1 MSTGIIDFGSTT
13 LRSDEIVADTHV
25 KIGATTP
32 ATNVKLHATGTAPQI
47 RLQDTASGTA
57 SGALVCDSGA
67 FQFQTGADF
76 TNNAVGEFRFASV
89 GGTHKFLTIKGNN
102 TDVTESN
109 VAVGGDLIVD
119 SDSHLKGTLAVNTA
133 AFVSDG
139 SVCQIAASTTD
150 PAKPTLHVFDSTMDP
165 GDYGMVQLT
174 RDGTSPGNKA
184 HLAFVR
190 NGHSIFGMGFHN
202 NTNTFGLFPSL
213 SSTNGVGF
221 TTTPG
226 LAITSDSKVGIATSA
241 PQEALHVNG
250 SIRLGGPAGTDAN
263 SDVHIKSTSQ
273 MVIHAAESDTD
284 SQYCFL
290 GLSAGTSANL
300 GRISVGGGATAS
312 NQFIRFTT
320 SNSEASRIDSNG
332 YWKHSKMPRFMAQFN
347 VSADTSSDIGA
358 NTPIVFNLT
367 NENIGSCYSTSTGK
381 FTAPVD
387 GVYVFSF
394 NVYINGNATTT
405 VSDSAG
411 NTHAR
416 AGYRQLSLMMES
428 PSSVLGYAI
437 AFQPF
442 DQNWLAGS
450 TNFGATHFTNVTNA
464 TGEGMTAIVKLK
476 ATQMVGVG
484 FRTGSSKVYRG
495 HSTFCGYLLSTV

>member
-13 LRSDEIVADTHV
+13 LRSDEIVADTHL

-47 RLQDTASGTA
+47 RLQDTATGTA

-89 GGTHKFLTIKGNN
+89 GGTHRFLTIKGNN

-150 PAKPTLHVFDSTMDP
+150 PAKPTLHVFDSALDP

-184 HLAFVR
+184 HLAFIRSGNSV
-190 NGHSIFGMGFHN
+190 FGMGFHN

-213 SSTNGVGF
+213 TTTNGV
-221 TTTPG
+221 TATPG
-226 LAITSDSKVGIATSA
+226 LAITYDSKVGIATSA

-250 SIRLGGPAGTDAN
+250 NIRLGGPSGTDAA
-263 SDVHIKSTSQ
+263 STVEIKSTSE
-273 MVIHAAESDTD
+273 MIVHAAESDTN
-284 SQYCFL
+284 SQYCFAML
-290 GLSAGTSANL
+290 RAGTSANL
-300 GRISVGGGATAS
+300 GQVAVGGGGSGAS
-312 NQFIRFTT
+312 GRAITFTT
-320 SNSEASRIDSNG
+320 SNSEASRIDSSG
-332 YWKHSKMPRFMAQFN
+332 YWKHSKMPRFMAQYN
-347 VSADTSSDIGA
+347 VSANTSSA
-358 NTPIVFNLT
+358 VPVNTPLIFNT
-367 NENIGSCYSTSTGK
+367 THENIGSCYSTATGK

-394 NVYINGNATTT
+394 NVFINNGSTYGSTN
-405 VSDSAG
+405 
-411 NTHAR
+411 
-416 AGYRQLSLMMES
+416 RQLALMMES

-437 AFQPF
+437 SFQPF

-450 TNFGATHFTNVTNA
+450 TNFGATHFTTVFDSA
-464 TGEGMTAIVKLK
+464 GEGMTAIVKLK
-476 ATQMVGVG
+476 AAQMVGVG
-484 FRTGSSKVYRG
+484 FRNGSSEVYRG
-495 HSTFCGYLLSTV
+495 HSSFCGYLLSKL

>member
-89 GGTHKFLTIKGNN
+89 GGTHRFLTIKGNN
-102 TDVTESN
+102 SDVTESN

-150 PAKPTLHVFDSTMDP
+150 PAKPTLHVFDSALDP

-184 HLAFVR
+184 HLSFIR
-190 NGHSIFGMGFHN
+190 GGNTSFGMGFHN

-213 SSTNGVGF
+213 NTTNGV
-221 TTTPG
+221 TATPG

-250 SIRLGGPAGTDAN
+250 NIRLGGQSGTDAN
-263 SDVHIKSTSQ
+263 DNVYIKSTSQ
-273 MVIHAAESDTD
+273 MIVHAAESDTN
-284 SQYCFL
+284 SQFCFL
-290 GLSAGTSANL
+290 VLEAGTSANL
-300 GRISVGGGATAS
+300 GQISIGGGATAS
-312 NQFIRFTT
+312 NKYIRFTT
-320 SNSEASRIDSNG
+320 SNSEASRIDSSG

-347 VSADTSSDIGA
+347 VSANTGTIGI
-358 NTPIVFNLT
+358 NVPIVFNLT
-367 NENIGSCYSTSTGK
+367 HENIGSCYSTSTGK

-394 NVYINGNATTT
+394 NVFINDATALNGST
-405 VSDSAG
+405 DSWD
-411 NTHAR
+411 HS
-416 AGYRQLSLMMES
+416 RQVALMMES

-450 TNFGATHFTNVTNA
+450 TNFGATHFTAVWNSH
-464 TGEGMTAIVKLK
+464 GEGMTAIVKLK

-484 FRTGSSKVYRG
+484 FRNGSSKVYRG
-495 HSTFCGYLLSTV
+495 HSSFSGYLLSTV

>member
-57 SGALVCDSGA
+57 SGALVCDNGA

-89 GGTHKFLTIKGNN
+89 GGTHRFLTIKGNN
-102 TDVTESN
+102 SDVTESN

-139 SVCQIAASTTD
+139 SVCQIAASSTD
-150 PAKPTLHVFDSTMDP
+150 PAKPTLHVFDSAFDS

-184 HLAFVR
+184 HLSFIR
-190 NGHSIFGMGFHN
+190 NGNSVFGMGFHN

-213 SSTNGVGF
+213 NTTNGV
-221 TTTPG
+221 TATPG
-226 LAITSDSKVGIATSA
+226 LTITSDSKVGIATSA

-250 SIRLGGPAGTDAN
+250 SIRLGGPSGTDAN

-273 MVIHAAESDTD
+273 MIVHAAESDTN

-290 GLSAGTSANL
+290 GLRAGTSTNL
-300 GRISVGGGATAS
+300 GQISIGGGATAS
-312 NQFIRFTT
+312 NKFIRFTT
-320 SNSEASRIDSNG
+320 SNSEASRIDSSG

-347 VSADTSSDIGA
+347 VASDTSSAVGT
-358 NTPIVFNLT
+358 NVPIVFNLT
-367 NENIGSCYSTSTGK
+367 HENIGSCYSTSTGK

-394 NVYINGNATTT
+394 NVYIHGSATST

-411 NTHAR
+411 NTHTID
-416 AGYRQLSLMMES
+416 GYRQLALMMES
-428 PSSVLGYAI
+428 PSNPTLT
-437 AFQPF
+437 FQPM
-442 DQNWLAGS
+442 DQSFLLGG
-450 TNFGATHFTNVTNA
+450 TNYGATHFTTIGNA
-464 TGEGMTAIVKLK
+464 RAMGMSAIVKLK
-476 ATQMVGVG
+476 AAQKVGVG
-484 FRTGSSKVYRG
+484 FRSGSSKVYRG
-495 HSTFCGYLLSTV
+495 HSSFCGYLLSTV

>member
-13 LRSDEIVADTHV
+13 LRSDEIVADTNL

-57 SGALVCDSGA
+57 SGALVCDNGA

-76 TNNAVGEFRFASV
+76 TNNSVGEFRFASV
-89 GGTHKFLTIKGNN
+89 GGTHRFLTIKGNN
-102 TDVTESN
+102 SDVTESN
-109 VAVGGDLIVD
+109 VTVGGDLIVD

-150 PAKPTLHVFDSTMDP
+150 PAKPTLHVFDSAFDG

-174 RDGTSPGNKA
+174 RDDTSPGNKA
-184 HLAFVR
+184 HLSFIR
-190 NGHSIFGMGFHN
+190 NGNTVVGMGFHN

-213 SSTNGVGF
+213 NTTNGV
-221 TTTPG
+221 TATPG
-226 LAITSDSKVGIATSA
+226 IAITYDRKVGIATSA

-250 SIRLGGPAGTDAN
+250 SIRLGGPSGTDAN

-273 MVIHAAESDTD
+273 MIVHAAESDTN
-284 SQYCFL
+284 SQFCFL
-290 GLSAGTSANL
+290 ALKAGTSANL
-300 GRISVGGGATAS
+300 GAIEVGGGANTGEKIIA
-312 NQFIRFTT
+312 FKT
-320 SNSEASRIDSNG
+320 SNSEASRIDSSG

-347 VSADTSSDIGA
+347 VSANTGSIGT

-367 NENIGSCYSTSTGK
+367 HENIGSCYSTSTGK

-394 NVYINGNATTT
+394 NVFINNATP
-405 VSDSAG
+405 AG
-411 NTHAR
+411 YT
-416 AGYRQLSLMMES
+416 YRQLALMMES

-437 AFQPF
+437 SFQPL
-442 DQNWLAGS
+442 DQNYLVGS
-450 TNFGATHFTNVTNA
+450 TSYGATNFTTVFDSSA
-464 TGEGMTAIVKLK
+464 EAMSAIVKLK
-476 ATQMVGVG
+476 AGQMVGVG
-484 FRTGSSKVYRG
+484 FRYGSSVVYRG
-495 HSTFCGYLLSTV
+495 HSSFCGYLLSTV

>member
-13 LRSDEIVADTHV
+13 LRSDEIVADTHL

-47 RLQDTASGTA
+47 RLQDTATGTA
-57 SGALVCDSGA
+57 SGALVCDNGA

-89 GGTHKFLTIKGNN
+89 GGTHRFLTIKGNN

-150 PAKPTLHVFDSTMDP
+150 PAKPTLHVFDSALDP

-184 HLAFVR
+184 HLSFIRSGNTVV
-190 NGHSIFGMGFHN
+190 GMGFHN

-213 SSTNGVGF
+213 TTTNGV
-221 TTTPG
+221 TATPG
-226 LAITSDSKVGIATSA
+226 LAITYDSKVGIATSA

-250 SIRLGGPAGTDAN
+250 SIRLGGPSGTDAN

-273 MVIHAAESDTD
+273 ILVHAAESDTN

-290 GLSAGTSANL
+290 GLNAGTSTNL
-300 GRISVGGGATAS
+300 GQISIGGGATAS
-312 NQFIRFTT
+312 NKFIRFTT
-320 SNSEASRIDSNG
+320 SNSEASRIDSSG

-347 VSADTSSDIGA
+347 VSANTGTIGTNA
-358 NTPIVFNLT
+358 PIVFNIT

-394 NVYINGNATTT
+394 NVFINSNNPPGGN
-405 VSDSAG
+405 
-411 NTHAR
+411 
-416 AGYRQLSLMMES
+416 RQLALMMES
-428 PSSVLGYAI
+428 PSNPTLT
-437 AFQPF
+437 FQPM
-442 DQNWLAGS
+442 DQNYLLGS
-450 TNFGATHFTNVTNA
+450 TNYGATHFTTVGDA
-464 TGEGMTAIVKLK
+464 TVMGMSAIVKLNSGQK
-476 ATQMVGVG
+476 VGVG
-484 FRTGSSKVYRG
+484 FRSGSSVVYRG
-495 HSTFCGYLLSTV
+495 HSSFSGYLLSTV

>member
-89 GGTHKFLTIKGNN
+89 GGTHRFLTIKGNN
-102 TDVTESN
+102 SDVTESN

-119 SDSHLKGTLAVNTA
+119 SDSHLKGTLGVNTS

-150 PAKPTLHVFDSTMDP
+150 PAKPTLHVADGVYDG

-190 NGHSIFGMGFHN
+190 NGHNVFGMGFQT
-202 NTNTFGLFPSL
+202 NTNTFGLFPTL
-213 SSTNGVGF
+213 DATNGVNR
-221 TTTPG
+221 TPG
-226 LAITSDSKVGIATSA
+226 LAITYDSKVGIATSA

-250 SIRLGGPAGTDAN
+250 NIRLGGPSGTDAD

-273 MVIHAAESDTD
+273 MIVHAAGVTRTHSPV
-284 SQYCFL
+284 SL
-290 GLSAGTSANL
+290 IS
-300 GRISVGGGATAS
+300 GRVRLQISV
-312 NQFIRFTT
+312 R
-320 SNSEASRIDSNG
+320 SR
-332 YWKHSKMPRFMAQFN
+332 
-347 VSADTSSDIGA
+347 
-358 NTPIVFNLT
+358 
-367 NENIGSCYSTSTGK
+367 
-381 FTAPVD
+381 
-387 GVYVFSF
+387 
-394 NVYINGNATTT
+394 
-405 VSDSAG
+405 
-411 NTHAR
+411 
-416 AGYRQLSLMMES
+416 
-428 PSSVLGYAI
+428 
-437 AFQPF
+437 
-442 DQNWLAGS
+442 
-450 TNFGATHFTNVTNA
+450 
-464 TGEGMTAIVKLK
+464 
-476 ATQMVGVG
+476 
-484 FRTGSSKVYRG
+484 
-495 HSTFCGYLLSTV
+495 

>member
-102 TDVTESN
+102 SDVTESN

-150 PAKPTLHVFDSTMDP
+150 PAKPTLHVFDSALDV

-184 HLAFVR
+184 HLAFIR
-190 NGHSIFGMGFHN
+190 NGNSVLGMGFHN

-213 SSTNGVGF
+213 VDTTGV
-221 TTTPG
+221 TATPG

-250 SIRLGGPAGTDAN
+250 NIRLGGPSGTDAA
-263 SDVHIKSTSQ
+263 STVEIKSTSE
-273 MVIHAAESDTD
+273 MIVHAAESDTN
-284 SQYCFL
+284 SQYCFAML
-290 GLSAGTSANL
+290 RAGTSANL
-300 GRISVGGGATAS
+300 GQVAVGGGGSGAS
-312 NQFIRFTT
+312 GRAITFTT
-320 SNSEASRIDSNG
+320 SNSEASRIDASG
-332 YWKHSKMPRFMAQFN
+332 YWKHSKMPAF
-347 VSADTSSDIGA
+347 SAYSTAGNTLKA
-358 NTPIVFNLT
+358 VLTPIALEHTMFNT
-367 NENIGSCYSTSTGK
+367 GSHYSTSTGA
-381 FTAPVD
+381 FTAPVSGMYQFNAAMWNQSAAVQGSSQTIQWAWLYRATSSGTWD
-387 GVYVFSF
+387 EITPSIFDNGVSGGDHAIWDSEPGKIGTCSF
-394 NVYINGNATTT
+394 IIK
-405 VSDSAG
+405 
-411 NTHAR
+411 
-416 AGYRQLSLMMES
+416 
-428 PSSVLGYAI
+428 LG
-437 AFQPF
+437 
-442 DQNWLAGS
+442 
-450 TNFGATHFTNVTNA
+450 
-464 TGEGMTAIVKLK
+464 
-476 ATQMVGVG
+476 
-484 FRTGSSKVYRG
+484 TGSQFAVGMRETSVQQG
-495 HSTFCGYLLSTV
+495 NFTIYLAHCHFSGFLYSAA

>member
-13 LRSDEIVADTHV
+13 LRSDEIVADTHL

-47 RLQDTASGTA
+47 RLQDTATGTA

-89 GGTHKFLTIKGNN
+89 GGTHTFLTIKGNN
-102 TDVTESN
+102 SDVTESN

-139 SVCQIAASTTD
+139 SVCQVAASTTD
-150 PAKPTLHVFDSTMDP
+150 PAKPTLHVFDSAFDG

-184 HLAFVR
+184 HLAFIRGGNTVV
-190 NGHSIFGMGFHN
+190 GMGFHN

-213 SSTNGVGF
+213 LDTTGV
-221 TTTPG
+221 TATPG
-226 LAITSDSKVGIATSA
+226 LAITYDSKVGIATSA

-250 SIRLGGPAGTDAN
+250 NIRLGGPSGTDAD
-263 SDVHIKSTSQ
+263 STVEIKSTSE
-273 MVIHAAESDTD
+273 MIVHAAESDTN
-284 SQYCFL
+284 SQYCFAML
-290 GLSAGTSANL
+290 RAGTSANL
-300 GRISVGGGATAS
+300 GQVAVGGGGSGAS
-312 NQFIRFTT
+312 GRAITFTT
-320 SNSEASRIDSNG
+320 SNSEASRVDASG

-347 VSADTSSDIGA
+347 VMA
-358 NTPIVFNLT
+358 NTGTIGTNVPIVFNLT
-367 NENIGSCYSTSTGK
+367 HENIGSCYSTSTGK
-381 FTAPVD
+381 FTAPVN

-394 NVYINGNATTT
+394 NVFINSNSPSGGT
-405 VSDSAG
+405 
-411 NTHAR
+411 
-416 AGYRQLSLMMES
+416 RQLALMMES
-428 PSSVLGYAI
+428 PSNPTLT
-437 AFQPF
+437 FQPMS
-442 DQNWLAGS
+442 QNFLLGS
-450 TNFGATHFTNVTNA
+450 TNYGATHFTTVGDA
-464 TGEGMTAIVKLK
+464 TAMSMSATVKLNSGQK
-476 ATQMVGVG
+476 VGVG
-484 FRTGSSKVYRG
+484 FRSGSSVVYRG
-495 HSTFCGYLLSTV
+495 HSSFSGYLLSTV

>member
-13 LRSDEIVADTHV
+13 LRSDEIVADTHL

-76 TNNAVGEFRFASV
+76 TNNAVGEFRFASI

-109 VAVGGDLIVD
+109 VAVAGDLIVD

-139 SVCQIAASTTD
+139 SVCQVAASTTD
-150 PAKPTLHVFDSTMDP
+150 PAKPTLHVFDSSFDG

-184 HLAFVR
+184 HLSFIR
-190 NGHSIFGMGFHN
+190 SGSSIFGMGFHN

-213 SSTNGVGF
+213 LETAGV
-221 TTTPG
+221 TATPG
-226 LAITSDSKVGIATSA
+226 LAITSDSKVGVATSA

-250 SIRLGGPAGTDAN
+250 NIRLGGPSGTDAN
-263 SDVHIKSTSQ
+263 SDVYIKSTSQ
-273 MVIHAAESDTD
+273 ILITSAESDTN

-290 GLSAGTSANL
+290 GLRAGTSTNL
-300 GRISVGGGATAS
+300 GSIDIGGGANTGEKIIV
-312 NQFIRFTT
+312 FKT
-320 SNSEASRIDSNG
+320 SNSEASRIDASG
-332 YWKHSKMPRFMAQFN
+332 YWKHSKMPAFSAYSTAGNTLFGTGDPVTFN
-347 VSADTSSDIGA
+347 ATMF
-358 NTPIVFNLT
+358 NT
-367 NENIGSCYSTSTGK
+367 GSHYSTSTGA
-381 FTAPVD
+381 FTAPVSGMYQFNAAMWNQSAAVSGSSQTIQWAWLYRATSSGTWD
-387 GVYVFSF
+387 EIVPSNFDSGVSGGDHAIWDSEPGKIGTCSF
-394 NVYINGNATTT
+394 MI
-405 VSDSAG
+405 
-411 NTHAR
+411 
-416 AGYRQLSLMMES
+416 QL
-428 PSSVLGYAI
+428 G
-437 AFQPF
+437 
-442 DQNWLAGS
+442 
-450 TNFGATHFTNVTNA
+450 
-464 TGEGMTAIVKLK
+464 
-476 ATQMVGVG
+476 
-484 FRTGSSKVYRG
+484 TGSQFAVGMRQTASQQG
-495 HSTFCGYLLSTV
+495 NFTIYLAHCHFSGFLYSAA

>member
-13 LRSDEIVADTHV
+13 LRSDEIVADTHL

-102 TDVTESN
+102 SDVTESN

-119 SDSHLKGTLAVNTA
+119 SDSHLKGSLGVNTVNFIDDEA
-133 AFVSDG
+133 
-139 SVCQIAASTTD
+139 VCRIRASTTD
-150 PAKPTLHVFDSTMDP
+150 PAKPTLHVFDSAFDG

-184 HLAFVR
+184 HLAFIR
-190 NGHSIFGMGFHN
+190 NTQTVLGMGFHN

-213 SSTNGVGF
+213 DTNNGV
-221 TTTPG
+221 TATPG

-250 SIRLGGPAGTDAN
+250 NIRLGGPSGTDAN
-263 SDVHIKSTSQ
+263 DNVHIKSTSQ
-273 MVIHAAESDTD
+273 ILITSAESDTN

-290 GLSAGTSANL
+290 GLRAGTSTNL
-300 GRISVGGGATAS
+300 GSIDVGGGANTGERS
-312 NQFIRFTT
+312 IVFKT
-320 SNSEASRIDSNG
+320 SNSEASRIDASG

-347 VSADTSSDIGA
+347 VSADTSSDIGT

-367 NENIGSCYSTSTGK
+367 HENIGSCYSTSTGK

-394 NVYINGNATTT
+394 NVYINGEASTT
-405 VSDSAG
+405 VSDSDTPA
-411 NTHAR
+411 NTHTID
-416 AGYRQLSLMMES
+416 GYRQLALMMES
-428 PSSVLGYAI
+428 PSNPTLT
-437 AFQPF
+437 FQPM
-442 DQNWLAGS
+442 DQSFLLGG
-450 TNFGATHFTNVTNA
+450 TNYGATHFTTIGNA
-464 TGEGMTAIVKLK
+464 RAMGMTAIVKLK
-476 ATQMVGVG
+476 AAQKVGVG

-495 HSTFCGYLLSTV
+495 HSSFCGYLLSTV

>member
-57 SGALVCDSGA
+57 SGALVCDNGA

-89 GGTHKFLTIKGNN
+89 GGTHRFLTIKGNN
-102 TDVTESN
+102 SDVTESN

-150 PAKPTLHVFDSTMDP
+150 PAKPTLHVADGVYDG

-184 HLAFVR
+184 HLSFIR
-190 NGHSIFGMGFHN
+190 SGHTIFGMGFHN

-213 SSTNGVGF
+213 NTTNGV
-221 TTTPG
+221 TATPG
-226 LAITSDSKVGIATSA
+226 LAITYDSKVGIATSA

-250 SIRLGGPAGTDAN
+250 NIRLGGPSGTDAA

-273 MVIHAAESDTD
+273 MIVHAAESDTN

-290 GLSAGTSANL
+290 GLKAGTSTNL
-300 GRISVGGGATAS
+300 GAIEVGGGANTGEKIIV
-312 NQFIRFTT
+312 FKT
-320 SNSEASRIDSNG
+320 SNSEASRIDSSG

-347 VSADTSSDIGA
+347 VSADTPSDIGLSA
-358 NTPIVFNLT
+358 PIVFNLT
-367 NENIGSCYSTSTGK
+367 HENIGSCYSTSTGK

-394 NVYINGNATTT
+394 NVYINGQSSTT
-405 VSDSAG
+405 VPDSAG
-411 NTHAR
+411 NTHTR
-416 AGYRQLSLMMES
+416 DGYRQLALMMES
-428 PSSVLGYAI
+428 PSNPTLT
-437 AFQPF
+437 FQPM
-442 DQNWLAGS
+442 DQSFLLGG
-450 TNFGATHFTNVTNA
+450 TNYGATHFTTIGNA
-464 TGEGMTAIVKLK
+464 RAMGMTAIVKLK
-476 ATQMVGVG
+476 AAQKVGVG

-495 HSTFCGYLLSTV
+495 HSSFSGYLLSTV

>member
-89 GGTHKFLTIKGNN
+89 GGTHRFLTIKGNN
-102 TDVTESN
+102 SDVTESN

-119 SDSHLKGTLAVNTA
+119 SDSHLKGTLAVNTT

-150 PAKPTLHVFDSTMDP
+150 PTKPTLHVFDSTLDP

-184 HLAFVR
+184 HLSFIRSGNSV
-190 NGHSIFGMGFHN
+190 FGMGFHN
-202 NTNTFGLFPSL
+202 NTNTFGLFPSM
-213 SSTNGVGF
+213 SSTNGV
-221 TTTPG
+221 TATPG

-250 SIRLGGPAGTDAN
+250 NIRLGGPSGTDAN

-273 MVIHAAESDTD
+273 ILVHAAESDTD

-290 GLSAGTSANL
+290 GLSAGASANL
-300 GRISVGGGATAS
+300 GQITVGGGATAG
-312 NQFIRFTT
+312 NKYIRFTT
-320 SNSEASRIDSNG
+320 SNSEASRIDASG

-347 VSADTSSDIGA
+347 VSADTPSDIGLS
-358 NTPIVFNLT
+358 TPIVFNLT
-367 NENIGSCYSTSTGK
+367 HENIGSCYSTSTGK

-394 NVYINGNATTT
+394 NVYINGSATST

-411 NTHAR
+411 NTHTID
-416 AGYRQLSLMMES
+416 GYRQLALMMES
-428 PSSVLGYAI
+428 PSNPTLT
-437 AFQPF
+437 FQPM
-442 DQNWLAGS
+442 DQSFLLGG
-450 TNFGATHFTNVTNA
+450 TNYGATHFTTIGNA
-464 TGEGMTAIVKLK
+464 RAMGMSAIVKLK
-476 ATQMVGVG
+476 AAQKVGVG

-495 HSTFCGYLLSTV
+495 HSSFCGYLLSTV

>member
-13 LRSDEIVADTHV
+13 LRSDEIVADTNL

-89 GGTHKFLTIKGNN
+89 GGTHRFLTIKGNN
-102 TDVTESN
+102 SDVTESN

-150 PAKPTLHVFDSTMDP
+150 PAKPTLHVFDSSFD
-165 GDYGMVQLT
+165 GLDYGMVQLT

-184 HLAFVR
+184 HLSFIRGGNTVV
-190 NGHSIFGMGFHN
+190 GMGFHN

-213 SSTNGVGF
+213 NTTNGV
-221 TTTPG
+221 TATPG
-226 LAITSDSKVGIATSA
+226 IAITYDRKVGIATSA

-250 SIRLGGPAGTDAN
+250 SIRLGGPSGTDAN

-320 SNSEASRIDSNG
+320 SNSEASRIDSSG

-347 VSADTSSDIGA
+347 VSANSGTIGT
-358 NTPIVFNLT
+358 NTPIVFNIT

-394 NVYINGNATTT
+394 NVYIN
-405 VSDSAG
+405 SASG
-411 NTHAR
+411 LT
-416 AGYRQLSLMMES
+416 YRQLALMMES

-437 AFQPF
+437 SFQPF

-450 TNFGATHFTNVTNA
+450 TNFGATHFTTVGDA
-464 TGEGMTAIVKLK
+464 RGEGMTAIVKLK
-476 ATQMVGVG
+476 AAQMVGVG
-484 FRTGSSKVYRG
+484 FRNGSSVVYKG
-495 HSTFCGYLLSTV
+495 HSSFSGYLLSKL